1 MPLTFF
7 DACLPI
13 GRTNNG
19 VPESPIDEKEALALM
34 DRFGVSEALVYHT
47 VARDS
52 DPELGNSALA
62 EFKSPRLHKVWAFDP
77 TYVIPESPKDFLKR
91 ALKNNIKAILF
102 NPLMRAMR
110 IDRSL
115 RLLELAKLLEKRRIP
130 LLAVYRQWDAGQDV
144 IDWYQLA
151 DFCNMFPRLPV
162 ISWEY
167 RSRANRPMFDAL
179 AQTKNLYV
187 SLASIWQAQMIE
199 CITDAVGPRLIFSL
213 GLPLLDPA
221 SFIGPV
227 TYAPI
232 SEKQK
237 TAIASGNIQKILRE
251 ANYE

>member
-1 MPLTFF
+1 MDFF
-7 DACLPI
+7 DALLPI
-13 GRTNNG
+13 GRTNG
-19 VPESPIDEKEALALM
+19 ACAESPADERQALELM
-34 DRFGVSEALVYHT
+34 DRMGVSEALVYHT
-47 VARDS
+47 AARDS
-52 DPELGNSALA
+52 DPELGNAALSDL
-62 EFKSPRLHKVWAFDP
+62 KSNRLHKIWAFDP
-77 TYVIPESPKDFLKR
+77 AYVIPESPKVFLKR
-91 ALKNNIKAILF
+91 ALKNNVKAVLI
-102 NPLMRAMR
+102 NPLMRAVR

-151 DFCNMFPRLPV
+151 DFCNMFPKLPV

-187 SLASIWQAQMIE
+187 SLASIWQAQMVE
-199 CITDAVGPRLIFSL
+199 TLCDAFGPRLIFSL

-232 SEKQK
+232 PDKQK
-237 TAIASGNIQKILRE
+237 IAIAGGTIQKILRE

>member
-1 MPLTFF
+1 MPMDFF
-7 DACLPI
+7 DGCLPL

-19 VPESPIDEKEALALM
+19 VPESPIDEKEALTLM
-34 DRFGVSEALVYHT
+34 DRFGVSKALVYHT

-52 DPELGNSALA
+52 DPELGNAALT
-62 EFKSPRLHKVWAFDP
+62 ELKSDRLHKIWAFDP
-77 TYVIPESPKDFLKR
+77 TYVIPESPKEFLKR
-91 ALKNNIKAILF
+91 ALKNNVKAILI
-102 NPLMRAMR
+102 NPLMRALR

-151 DFCNMFPRLPV
+151 DFCNMFPKLPV
-162 ISWEY
+162 VSWEY

-199 CITDAVGPRLIFSL
+199 TISDAFGPRLIFSL

-227 TYAPI
+227 AYAPI
-232 SEKQK
+232 PEKQK
-237 TAIASGNIQKILRE
+237 IAIASGNIQKILRE